1 MRRRCPDLAKTQDMF
16 PWVLQLEHADLGATV
31 LGGPRSWHNGSDV
44 GWGLTKKNIEDTIEK
59 LSGDL
64 VNMAGWLNTSG
75 ANPNIMAQ
83 EEEPEFAKWKDF
95 L

>member
-31 LGGPRSWHNGSDV
+31 LGGPGSWHNGSDL
-44 GWGLTKKNIEDTIEK
+44 GLTKKNIDDTVEK
-59 LSGDL
+59 LAEGFAEG
-64 VNMAGWLNTSG
+64 MAKWLNDQIASSG
-75 ANPNIMAQ
+75 VP
-83 EEEPEFAKWKDF
+83 EEEPEFAKWEDF